1 MKKEIL
7 LLCIGLGLAGCKKQS
22 SVEAIPSLRSVL
34 EPANAASQLVGR
46 WFQSEM
52 FYGSHITLNED
63 GSFQYYY
70 KGCLGHR
77 YSAGT
82 WKLMGQGLILTSYDT
97 FMDKQHSEVTEAYQ
111 QPDSVQQSEVSSANE
126 NENTQKGKPIKL
138 GYKIKLNDFTFN
150 LVNSTPL
157 QSDTTL
163 YLDRQVLIV
172 KNDSLYWLDAQGK
185 GGKAYG
191 KAGRK

>member
-1 MKKEIL
+1 MKKKIL
-7 LLCIGLGLAGCKKQS
+7 LLGIGLALAGCKKQAL
-22 SVEAIPSLRSVL
+22 VEAITSLSPVP
-34 EPANAASQLVGR
+34 EPANIASHLVGK
-46 WFQSEM
+46 WAHDEM
-52 FYGSHITLNED
+52 FYCSHITLKED
-63 GSFQYYY
+63 GSFQYSD
-70 KGCLGHR
+70 KGCLGHH

-82 WKLMGQGLILTSYDT
+82 WKLMGQELILTSYDT
-97 FMDKQHSEVTEAYQ
+97 FMDKQNSEVAEAYQ
-111 QPDSVQQSEVSSANE
+111 QPDSVQQSEVSSANK

-138 GYKIKLNDFTFN
+138 GYKIKLNDLTFN

-163 YLDRQVLIV
+163 YLDRQVFIV

-185 GGKAYG
+185 EGKAYG